1 MTRIT
6 RITTQKKHKNR
17 YNIFLDDGEGEKYGF
32 SVDEAV
38 LVEYRLRKGL
48 ELDETQ
54 ISTLI
59 QKDTLH
65 KSYTLAITFL
75 SYRMRTKKEIYDYLL
90 QKEVDETHIAQ
101 VIEKLTEEKLID
113 DAQFANMF
121 VSSRKNTS
129 TKGPLLIKKE
139 LIDKGVSNTI
149 ASEAIQQYS
158 YEEQYEKASQWVEKK
173 LNQSKKDSFRQR
185 VNKLRANLLQKG
197 FTQDVVQDVFRNIET
212 EKDEDTEWENTV
224 YQGEKLLRKHSRKL
238 EGFELR
244 QKMKEGLYRKGF
256 SLELIEEFLDQYL

>member
-1 MTRIT
+1 MARIT
-6 RITTQKKHKNR
+6 RITTQKKYKNR

-38 LVEYRLRKGL
+38 LVEYRLRKDL
-48 ELDETQ
+48 ELDDTQ

-90 QKEVDETHIAQ
+90 KKEVDGEHISY
-101 VIEKLTEEKLID
+101 IINKLTEENLLD
-113 DAQFANMF
+113 DTQFANMF
-121 VSSRKNTS
+121 VSSRINTS

-139 LIDKGVSNTI
+139 LIDKGVSEKI
-149 ASEAIQQYS
+149 ANEAIQQFS
-158 YEEQYEKASQWVEKK
+158 YEKQYDKASKWVEKK
-173 LNQSKKDSFRQR
+173 LGQSKKDSFRQR
-185 VNKLRANLLQKG
+185 LDKLRGNLLQKG
-197 FTQDVVQDVFRNIET
+197 FTNDVVKDVFMHIED
-212 EKDEDTEWENTV
+212 EKDEEVEWESAV

-238 EGFELR
+238 EGFALR
-244 QKMKEGLYRKGF
+244 QKIKEGLYRKGF
-256 SLELIEEFLDQYL
+256 SMELIERFLDEHL